1 MGNSFYWRLAK
12 NNLIRNRRMYFP
24 YVVATTIMSAM
35 VFIIINTIKS
45 ESVANVNYGGT
56 LGFMMMVGR
65 VIMVF
70 FTVGFMFYINSFLIK
85 RRKKEFGLYGILGL
99 EKRHVSRIVRIESA
113 LLNGVSL
120 LLGLLCGTVFGRLV
134 FMALMKVTNM
144 ADGEFTLAPSAYA
157 TTAAIFLVIFIVST
171 IYNQLQVRLAN
182 PIDLINGEKKGEKK
196 PRGLVPI
203 AIIGVLCLGAAYA
216 TSIFTKIGSVA
227 LTLFWPAVILV
238 IIGTSCLFRA
248 GCQVFLGL
256 LKKNKNHY
264 YKPQNFI
271 SISSLIYRLKQ
282 NASALYNICILCTMV
297 LVTVSGVCSLY
308 FGQESILVKQNP
320 DDTMVEIAY
329 DRRLDMPD
337 MTDAEKAV
345 RVYAEECG
353 VEIEEFYSYYAMR
366 DTIALVDGEFLFTDE
381 SGEIANLAF
390 NDYDKMYP
398 LYIITEAD
406 FNRISGKGVSLEPN
420 EVAVL
425 TDKPVN
431 SAALH
436 INGSQY
442 KIKSVLADTPFTHCK
457 NSELNNGIF
466 FVAHDLESATA
477 LRYAVNAN
485 LANDQYYGEFIG
497 YRNVVLNYSGDAESS
512 LRFGTDADWIIYD
525 SLLPQLPD
533 SSYTSTDI
541 NVNRVESNVTYG
553 GLLFLGIFFAILF
566 LVNTVIIMYFKQV
579 SEGYEDRERFVILQ
593 KVGMSDK
600 EVRRTIN
607 KQVITMFFLPLAV
620 ALVHLLASSNMLV
633 QILSCLILTE
643 FSTVM
648 LSILITAAVFSIV
661 YVLVFNSTAKVYY
674 KLVKW

>member
-436 INGSQY
+436 TNGSQY